1 MLLHGIY
8 TITENGQS
16 RNYIAQNAGSLLSV
30 AKLLHTLEKVKR
42 NLPKGSR
49 TSVLEALDK
58 DYNFVALK
66 GKSYNLFH
74 ALDNREFAEAVK
86 KIEDGESQDAHIEV
100 DFNTGSLGFLYD
112 NHGETARFTLSI
124 TAIVDAY
131 SGSLRKKNNSQTY
144 VNTNHFV
151 KQIERMYDAQLE
163 LSPQEEANG
172 EAPQVQKISL

>member
-1 MLLHGIY
+1 MLQHGIY

-16 RNYIAQNAGSLLSV
+16 RNYIAQNVGSLLSA
-30 AKLLHTLEKVKR
+30 AKLLHTLEQVKR

-74 ALDNREFAEAVK
+74 ALDDREFAEAVE

-100 DFNTGSLGFLYD
+100 DFDTGSLGFLYD
-112 NHGETARFTLSI
+112 NHGETARLTLPI

-131 SGSLRKKNNSQTY
+131 SGSLRKKNNSQSY
-144 VNTNHFV
+144 VNTNNFA
-151 KQIERMYDAQLE
+151 KQIEKTCDTQLE

>member
-1 MLLHGIY
+1 MLQHGIY

-16 RNYIAQNAGSLLSV
+16 RNFIAQNANSLLSA

-74 ALDNREFAEAVK
+74 ALDDREFAEVVK
-86 KIEDGESQDAHIEV
+86 KIEDEESQDAHIEV
-100 DFNTGSLGFLYD
+100 DLDTGSLGFLYD
-112 NHGETARFTLSI
+112 NHGETARLTLPI

-131 SGSLRKKNNSQTY
+131 SGSLRKKNNSQSY
-144 VNTNHFV
+144 VNTNHFA
-151 KQIERMYDAQLE
+151 KQIENMCDPQLG
-163 LSPQEEANG
+163 LSSQEEANG
-172 EAPQVQKISL
+172 EAPQGQKINL

>member
-1 MLLHGIY
+1 MLQHGIY

-16 RNYIAQNAGSLLSV
+16 RNYIAQNAGSLLSA
-30 AKLLHTLEKVKR
+30 AKLLHTLETVKR

-66 GKSYNLFH
+66 GKSYNLLH
-74 ALDNREFAEAVK
+74 ALDDREFAEAVK

-100 DFNTGSLGFLYD
+100 DFDTGSLGLLSD
-112 NHGETARFTLSI
+112 NHGEAARLTLPI

-131 SGSLRKKNNSQTY
+131 SGSLRQKNSNQSY
-144 VNTNHFV
+144 VNTNNFA
-151 KQIERMYDAQLE
+151 KQIEKTCDTQLE
-163 LSPQEEANG
+163 LSPQKEAYG
-172 EAPQVQKISL
+172 ELSQGQKLSL